1 MSEQWSDFDRRRGQ
15 RDGSVELSGV
25 GRVGQGP
32 GPYEPYLLYDPNGE
46 VVSEVSSQNSS
57 KSGGA
62 VSALPARAD

>member
-15 RDGSVELSGV
+15 RNGSVELSGV

-46 VVSEVSSQNSS
+46 VVSEVSTWIRD
-57 KSGGA
+57 
-62 VSALPARAD
+62 LAD